1 MTNVELDYV
10 HQESYRLKDILR
22 RRGVLEPFV
31 ALAIDVLNHQTV
43 QMERKI
49 SGRTLLHRLKRRDAR
64 SYRAFRDISKNSDF
78 HVVVEFRREGVY
90 GHMHVIPP
98 IEERVDG

>member
-43 QMERKI
+43 QMER
-49 SGRTLLHRLKRRDAR
+49 RTDPVT
-64 SYRAFRDISKNSDF
+64 RAFRDISKNRDY
-78 HVVVEFRREGVY
+78 EFRREG
-90 GHMHVIPP
+90 
-98 IEERVDG
+98 RVWTYACQSFLRSRNVSMVSEYSY